1 MATDGSDPRT
11 SSTLLERVR
20 AAPADQEAWNEF
32 VERYG
37 RRIYGW
43 CRRWDLQEADAED
56 VTQDVLLRLAAKL
69 RDFAYDPSRSF
80 RAWLKTLTHYA
91 WSGFLAARRRVTL
104 GSGDGGV
111 VPVLERLE
119 VRHDLTRRLE
129 EEYARALL
137 EATMARVRL
146 HVQPHTWKAFRLAA
160 LEGKSG
166 VEVAARLGMQ
176 VATVF
181 VARSKVQRLLRGEA
195 RKLEGPDEA

>member
-1 MATDGSDPRT
+1 MTGDPSNLVT
-11 SSTLLERVR
+11 SVTLLDRVR
-20 AAPADQEAWNEF
+20 PAPADQEAWNEF

-37 RRIYGW
+37 RKIYGW
-43 CRRWDLQEADAED
+43 CRQWGLQEADAED

-91 WSGFLAARRRVTL
+91 WSDFLAARRRVTL

-129 EEYARALL
+129 EE
-137 EATMARVRL
+137 
-146 HVQPHTWKAFRLAA
+146 
-160 LEGKSG
+160 
-166 VEVAARLGMQ
+166 
-176 VATVF
+176 
-181 VARSKVQRLLRGEA
+181 
-195 RKLEGPDEA
+195 